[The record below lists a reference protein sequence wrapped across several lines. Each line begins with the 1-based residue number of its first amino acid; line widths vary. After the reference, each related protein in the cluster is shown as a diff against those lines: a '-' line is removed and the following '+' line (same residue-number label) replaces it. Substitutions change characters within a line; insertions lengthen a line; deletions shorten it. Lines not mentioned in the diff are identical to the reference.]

1 MSNQAKKTPEVGL
14 VTEVQEDGSEVI
26 VNTDRPTNYDM
37 DIKRL
42 DTEIPDTLPTG
53 SLSKLFK
60 PKYVLEVTAE
70 DGTIIPFV
78 YKKIDPATL
87 LATHGEALAVDIEAA
102 TTAQKEIERLRAE
115 SNQNPDI
122 NITDVSQ
129 SLNNDTM
136 SMIKTMIKVRKLTVQ
151 TGVISPEITDE
162 IYEELDFDI
171 IDALEQAISGGVTN
185 QNELVKHFHK
195 RAEASKQSNLL
206 PVA

>member
-1 MSNQAKKTPEVGL
+1 MTNQAKKTPEVGL

-78 YKKIDPATL
+78 YKKIDPMTL
-87 LATHGEALAVDIEAA
+87 LATHGDALAVDIEAVS
-102 TTAQKEIERLRAE
+102 TAQKEIEKVQAKANQSGANPTDLIE
-115 SNQNPDI
+115 SA
-122 NITDVSQ
+122 S
-129 SLNNDTM
+129 NDTVH
-136 SMIKTMIKVRKLTVQ
+136 MIKTMLKVRKLTVQ

-162 IYEELDFDI
+162 LYEELDFDI

-185 QNELVKHFHK
+185 QNELVEHFRK
-195 RAEASKQSNLL
+195 RNQATKQSTLL